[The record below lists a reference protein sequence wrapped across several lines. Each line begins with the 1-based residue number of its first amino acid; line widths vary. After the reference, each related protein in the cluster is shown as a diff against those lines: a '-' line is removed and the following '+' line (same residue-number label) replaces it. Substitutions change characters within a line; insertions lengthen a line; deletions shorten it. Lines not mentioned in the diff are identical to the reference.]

1 MSNNLKKLF
10 PLFSNQKE
18 PFSYL
23 DNAATTQKPQSVIE
37 ALSYYYLH
45 NNANIKRGLYPMG
58 EIATTQYEESRKKV
72 AQFINAESPEEIIFT
87 KGATE
92 GLNLVAQAWALEN
105 ISDGDEILL
114 SQAEHHA
121 NLVPWQHIAKK
132 VGANLRFIP
141 INNKTYMA
149 DYDDSMITE
158 KTKLVALCHTS
169 NVLGSI
175 WSNTQ
180 DSATALEP
188 IINRA
193 HKVGAKVLFDAAQ
206 SMAHEKVDVQKLR
219 ADFFI
224 FSSHKMFGPMGV
236 GVLYINKRMWPSIE
250 PYQRGGG
257 MVHAVSFHDDSW
269 AQLPNKLEAGTPAV
283 GGVIGLAAAIDFI
296 NDQID
301 YQELHKHETLLNNK
315 ILKAIQDLDDA
326 HIVGNIDGIKK
337 MGHLVNFSVTGI
349 HPHDLA
355 SFLGNNGVALRAGHH
370 CAQPLVTMLGFDSLV
385 RASVAA
391 YNTLEDVELF
401 ANALTEAVSYFR
413 S

>member
-1 MSNNLKKLF
+1 
-10 PLFSNQKE
+10 
-18 PFSYL
+18 
-23 DNAATTQKPQSVIE
+23 
-37 ALSYYYLH
+37 
-45 NNANIKRGLYPMG
+45 MG
-58 EIATTQYEESRKKV
+58 
-72 AQFINAESPEEIIFT
+72 
-87 KGATE
+87 
-92 GLNLVAQAWALEN
+92 
-105 ISDGDEILL
+105 
-114 SQAEHHA
+114 
-121 NLVPWQHIAKK
+121 
-132 VGANLRFIP
+132 
-141 INNKTYMA
+141 
-149 DYDDSMITE
+149 
-158 KTKLVALCHTS
+158 
-169 NVLGSI
+169 
-175 WSNTQ
+175 
-180 DSATALEP
+180 
-188 IINRA
+188 
-193 HKVGAKVLFDAAQ
+193 
-206 SMAHEKVDVQKLR
+206 
-219 ADFFI
+219 
-224 FSSHKMFGPMGV
+224 
-236 GVLYINKRMWPSIE
+236 
-250 PYQRGGG
+250 
-257 MVHAVSFHDDSW
+257 HAVSFHDASW